1 MLNIGVISCV
11 HGYDGA
17 VVLRTYVDV
26 KKLPEFVFI
35 DMDSTFI
42 PFKVDKVISKGDNF
56 IINFDDISDRAE
68 AAEIIK
74 HKVFISEDK
83 AEKFVE
89 IKEDVRIR
97 GFKIIDQNLGDIGI
111 VENVEA
117 YPAQD
122 CIVAKKSALEKKT
135 FLIPY
140 VEEIVLR
147 IDFEKKIV
155 ETNVPVG
162 LV

>member
-26 KKLPEFVFI
+26 KELPEFVFI

-42 PFKVDKVISKGDNF
+42 PFKVNKVTSKGDNF

-74 HKVFISEDK
+74 HKVFIPEDNASE
-83 AEKFVE
+83 FVE
-89 IKEDVRIR
+89 MKESVKIK
-97 GFKIIDQNLGDIGI
+97 GFKIIDKNLGVIGI
-111 VENVEA
+111 VEDVEA

-122 CIVAKKSALEKKT
+122 CIVAKKDISEKKT
-135 FLIPY
+135 FLIPF
-140 VEEIVLR
+140 VDEIVLH

>member
-1 MLNIGVISCV
+1 MFSIGVISCV

-26 KKLPEFVFI
+26 KELPEFVFI

-42 PFKVDKVISKGDNF
+42 PFKVNKVCSKGNNF
-56 IINFDDISDRAE
+56 IINFDDIADRAE
-68 AAEIIK
+68 AAEIIR
-74 HKVFISEDK
+74 HKVFIPEEN
-83 AEKFVE
+83 AGEFVE
-89 IKEDVRIR
+89 MKEGVKIKGFRIVD
-97 GFKIIDQNLGDIGI
+97 KNLGEIGVVVDI
-111 VENVEA
+111 EE

-122 CIVAKKSALEKKT
+122 CIVAKKEDCEKT

-140 VEEIVLR
+140 VDAIVLDV
-147 IDFEKKIV
+147 DFEKKII
-155 ETNVPVG
+155 ETDVPVG